1 MAKSGK
7 VIEFKPRDKRK
18 LKTTDY
24 VDPAR
29 KELLQSR
36 DKARKKEQHSNQSVR
51 YVSIFFLICVAV
63 YLLTA
68 LR

>member
-29 KELLQSR
+29 KDLLKSR
-36 DKARKKEQHSNQSVR
+36 EKAKIKEQYSKQSVR
-51 YVSIFFLICVAV
+51 YVGIFFLICIAV

-68 LR
+68 R

>member
-18 LKTTDY
+18 LKSTEY

-36 DKARKKEQHSNQSVR
+36 EKARKKEQYSNQSVR
-51 YVSIFFLICVAV
+51 YVGIFFLICVAI
-63 YLLTA
+63 YMLTA